1 MIIAIDGPAASGKG
15 TISKQLAKHFGLP
28 HMDTGLLYRAVGYA
42 IRDDL
47 DQPDWEARAI
57 ETAQA
62 LELSHFH
69 EDDLTTADA
78 GVAASKVA
86 RVPDVRA
93 ALQKVQKD
101 FAHQQGG
108 AILDGRDIGTRI
120 CPDADVKLY
129 ITADASARAVRRTKQ
144 LNARGVDVTFDQIL
158 DQIEKRDADDRD
170 NPAGAFYVAP
180 DAHLL
185 DTTKLSIETA
195 FQAALELV
203 NSVLAQKKNT
213 L

>member
-28 HMDTGLLYRAVGYA
+28 HMDTGGAFISGGLLATPCAMILNYRIGGE
-42 IRDDL
+42 D
-47 DQPDWEARAI
+47 RAI
-57 ETAQA
+57 KIARS

-69 EDDLTTADA
+69 EDDLTTAEA

-93 ALQKVQKD
+93 ALQRLQKD
-101 FAHQQGG
+101 FAHQVGG

-129 ITADASARAVRRTKQ
+129 ITAEAEARADRRTKQ
-144 LNARGVDVTFDQIL
+144 LNARGIDVTFDQIL
-158 DQIEKRDADDRD
+158 DQI
-170 NPAGAFYVAP
+170 
-180 DAHLL
+180 
-185 DTTKLSIETA
+185 
-195 FQAALELV
+195 
-203 NSVLAQKKNT
+203 KKNAMPMT
-213 L
+213 KIIRQAHFMLHPMPTCLIRQNCL

>member
-42 IRDDL
+42 MRDDL
-47 DQPDWEARAI
+47 ELPDWEDRAI
-57 ETAQA
+57 KIARS

-69 EDDLTTADA
+69 EDDLTTAEA

-93 ALQKVQKD
+93 ALQRLQKD
-101 FAHQQGG
+101 FAHQVGG

-129 ITADASARAVRRTKQ
+129 ITAEAEARADRRTKQ
-144 LNARGVDVTFDQIL
+144 LNARGIDVTFDQIL
-158 DQIEKRDADDRD
+158 DQI
-170 NPAGAFYVAP
+170 
-180 DAHLL
+180 
-185 DTTKLSIETA
+185 
-195 FQAALELV
+195 
-203 NSVLAQKKNT
+203 KKT
-213 L
+213 RCR